1 MPPTLIVTN
10 DLPAAA
16 ERLFLDIAPITLVLA
31 GGATPRPIYQRL
43 AELQYDWRAVQVFF
57 TDERCVPR
65 EHPDSNYRMAYETLL
80 GKVPA
85 RAYPFP
91 ADDDWYSYELL
102 LHQLFD
108 DLEAPPFD
116 LAFMGL
122 GADGHTASLFPGDA
136 ALDITHRWVARV
148 LRAGHTRLTLTLAGL
163 AGTRHAVFLVSGA
176 DKRDALRRVLAG
188 EDLPPNRV
196 HAQHSTILADPAAAP

>member
-1 MPPTLIVTN
+1 MPHKLVVTD

-16 ERLFLDIAPITLVLA
+16 ERLFLELAPPTLVLA
-31 GGATPRPIYQRL
+31 GGSTPRPIYQRL
-43 AELQYDWRAVQVFF
+43 AGLQYDWASVRVFF

-65 EHPDSNYRMAYETLL
+65 DHPDSNYRMAHETLL

-85 RAYPFP
+85 QAYPFP
-91 ADDDWYSYELL
+91 TDDDWYSYELM
-102 LHQLFD
+102 LHEVFD
-108 DLEAPPFD
+108 DVESPPFD
-116 LAFMGL
+116 LAFLGL

-148 LRAGHTRLTLTLAGL
+148 LRAGHTRLTLAGL
-163 AGTRHAVFLVSGA
+163 AGTRHAVYLVSGA
-176 DKRDALRRVLAG
+176 NKRDALRRVLAG

-196 HAQHSTILADPAAAP
+196 HAAHSVILADPAAAP